1 MREDVDG
8 IHVSDVAHQLKLFVC
23 ITARISVSNIRLNF
37 SLIRQQVSS
46 PKLQIILLLRLFWIN
61 Y

>member
-8 IHVSDVAHQLKLFVC
+8 IHVSDVTYQLKLFVC

-46 PKLQIILLLRLFWIN
+46 PKLQIILLLLLFWIN